1 MSAKVSIYDVAN
13 EVGVSPATVSYVI
26 NGKGKVSESTKKKI
40 IAAMK
45 RVGYTPNNA
54 AISLSTGKSR
64 LVGVC
69 LPYGDASNG
78 FVNNPFYAEFIGS
91 FQKEMS
97 SRSYDVVMGSI
108 RSEKLFC
115 SWVKSRGLDALVL
128 FGLYS
133 NKILGA
139 IKKLKIPCVLVDV
152 YNDKMQGFT
161 NVRVNDYLGSYLAT
175 NYLIEQ
181 GHKDIGFVSGTV
193 ESILDQK
200 RYDGFKKAMFYH
212 GYPVKDELVFHTA
225 TTLEGGEEAAIKL
238 LPKLKEMTA
247 LVCDADII
255 AIGVIRKLQELKV
268 SIPDQLS
275 IIGFDDISA
284 AKYIYPSLTTIRQDI
299 SEKGRLSARAIL
311 SELDDGNAATETI
324 VIEPKIVVRDSVKK
338 LKL

>member
-1 MSAKVSIYDVAN
+1 M
-13 EVGVSPATVSYVI
+13 
-26 NGKGKVSESTKKKI
+26 
-40 IAAMK
+40 
-45 RVGYTPNNA
+45 
-54 AISLSTGKSR
+54 L
-64 LVGVC
+64 
-69 LPYGDASNG
+69 
-78 FVNNPFYAEFIGS
+78 F
-91 FQKEMS
+91 
-97 SRSYDVVMGSI
+97 RS
-108 RSEKLFC
+108 
-115 SWVKSRGLDALVL
+115 
-128 FGLYS
+128 
-133 NKILGA
+133 
-139 IKKLKIPCVLVDV
+139 
-152 YNDKMQGFT
+152 
-161 NVRVNDYLGSYLAT
+161 
-175 NYLIEQ
+175 
-181 GHKDIGFVSGTV
+181 
-193 ESILDQK
+193 
-200 RYDGFKKAMFYH
+200 H

-268 SIPDQLS
+268 SIPGQLS